1 MRATLMGK
9 HYDNPRKTQTGL
21 KFTVTDAIKDLRK
34 IGTQLEAARR
44 AYLQFG
50 RKYRTSPEYA
60 MYISHGLLTAIEHVD
75 QALEDL
81 KRYKKK
87 KA

>member
-9 HYDNPRKTQTGL
+9 HYDNPRKTATGL

-44 AYLQFG
+44 AYVQFS
-50 RKYRTSPEYA
+50 RKYRVSAEYA
-60 MYISHGLLTAIEHVD
+60 MYISHGLLLAIEHVD
-75 QALEDL
+75 NAIVDL
-81 KRYKKK
+81 RKYKKK
-87 KA
+87 KQ